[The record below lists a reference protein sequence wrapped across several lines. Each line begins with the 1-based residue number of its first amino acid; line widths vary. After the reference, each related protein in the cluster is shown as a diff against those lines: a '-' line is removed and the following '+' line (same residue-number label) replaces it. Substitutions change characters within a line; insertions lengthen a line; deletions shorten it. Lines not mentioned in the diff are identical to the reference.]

1 MVLSSEKHRPGFPC
15 LRATGSDGIT
25 ARSFTIFAL
34 PAVSIPTMAG
44 CVFIWGRGVAAFLLD
59 IAAAM
64 LPPSRAPA
72 AKTVACIMTVDGMAL
87 QKQNKKIA
95 REIK

>member
-1 MVLSSEKHRPGFPC
+1 M
-15 LRATGSDGIT
+15 T

-34 PAVSIPTMAG
+34 PAVSMPMMAG
-44 CVFIWGRGVAAFLLD
+44 CVFVWGRGVGAFLLD

-72 AKTVACIMTVDGMAL
+72 AKTVACIMTADGMVST
-87 QKQNKKIA
+87 KPKK
-95 REIK
+95 KCS

>member
-1 MVLSSEKHRPGFPC
+1 MVLSSEKHGPGFPC

-44 CVFIWGRGVAAFLLD
+44 CVFIWGRGVPAFLLD

-87 QKQNKKIA
+87 QKQNKKLPV
-95 REIK
+95 R